1 MVDPGH
7 GGRDSGA
14 VGITKQL
21 EKNITLKVAL
31 LLKKEFRKLKNVEFS
46 NSIKESIKG
55 SDIVIIHTEW
65 NDFKSIN
72 FKKFSKNKKLIIY
85 DMRNIYSP
93 DKANKLGFKYF
104 GIGR

>member
-1 MVDPGH
+1 MCSSDLNW
-7 GGRDSGA
+7 
-14 VGITKQL
+14 I
-21 EKNITLKVAL
+21 
-31 LLKKEFRKLKNVEFS
+31 KKEFRKLKNVEFS
-46 NSIKESIKG
+46 SSIKESLKG
-55 SDIVIIHTEW
+55 ADIAIVHTEW

-93 DKANKLGFKYF
+93 NKIKKQGFKYF

>member
-31 LLKKEFRKLKNVEFS
+31 LLKKEFRKYDEFH
-46 NSIKESIKG
+46 
-55 SDIVIIHTEW
+55 VILTRGKRCI
-65 NDFKSIN
+65 FKITR
-72 FKKFSKNKKLIIY
+72 KNK
-85 DMRNIYSP
+85 DC
-93 DKANKLGFKYF
+93 
-104 GIGR
+104 